1 MVEGVDFIFRG
12 IRVENLGFLFD
23 SNAIVGEI
31 FSFVKFWCFNL
42 LIEDD
47 VLWKVVN
54 FICDNWYKLCSSIFE
69 YSKYMINGS
78 FYNINIISFN
88 YIINNIVIYYYY
100 KVDKVVIVF
109 MIVILYIRLGNWGEV
124 T

>member
-1 MVEGVDFIFRG
+1 MRVGSKFLFVVSVDVCLRTCTGEERVVEGVDFIFRG

-54 FICDNWYKLCSSIFE
+54 FICDN
-69 YSKYMINGS
+69 
-78 FYNINIISFN
+78 
-88 YIINNIVIYYYY
+88 
-100 KVDKVVIVF
+100 
-109 MIVILYIRLGNWGEV
+109 
-124 T
+124 